1 MKKKL
6 ILVLI
11 IFGLLN
17 LSAQV
22 NDHLEP
28 VNGMLFDYD
37 FQVEYHSKIRK
48 ILLKGLTDSPHL
60 RFLTLP
66 SFKPTYVLDIDK
78 EFEPDRYFVTFHRSE
93 KKIWYNKEW
102 EKVKIKKYKSELSKK
117 SAEILIELYKEA
129 INQTKYIKTDVIGFD
144 GTNYFFSVFD
154 NGTKTGTVWAPS
166 KNSRMGKLVE
176 ISNTVI
182 ELVEK
187 GKKVIDFNSEL
198 TNRIESLLIELNPD
212 KYSSNNKN
220 RISKNDIV
228 EVIKWEI
235 DNADKNPDD
244 KGIWKKRINDKPI
257 KWIDATINLT
267 KYEPYSDFNQL
278 LQDIETQDK
287 KKDFK
292 LKKISDLFD
301 KNDIEFMQKQFDNEL
316 ARSWY
321 FKTDKG
327 KLIEN
332 PKKDFYSYTKP
343 IFNKTKSFAII
354 YKEFYCGSVCAYG
367 TIVILKKNGNNWS
380 INRTIRLWIS

>member
-6 ILVLI
+6 ILLLF
-11 IFGLLN
+11 IFELLN
-17 LSAQV
+17 LSAQI

-102 EKVKIKKYKSELSKK
+102 EKVKVKKYKSELSKK

-129 INQTKYIKTDVIGFD
+129 INQTKHIKTDVIGFD

-166 KNSRMGKLVE
+166 KNSRMGKLIE

-198 TNRIESLLIELNPD
+198 TNRIESLLIKLNPD

-244 KGIWKKRINDKPI
+244 KGIWKKSINSKPI
-257 KWIDATINLT
+257 KWKNATISIL
-267 KYEPYSDFNQL
+267 KYEPYSDVEQL
-278 LQDIETQDK
+278 LKDIDKQDRTK
-287 KKDFK
+287 KNE
-292 LKKISDLFD
+292 LKNLSKLFD
-301 KNDIEFMQKQFDNEL
+301 KNEIEFIQKQFNNEL

-321 FKTDKG
+321 FKTKKG
-327 KLIEN
+327 TLKDN
-332 PKKDFYSYTKP
+332 PKKNYYSYSKP
-343 IFNKTKSFAII
+343 IFNRTKTLAIV
-354 YKEFYCGSVCAYG
+354 YKEFHCGSLCAYG
-367 TIVILKKNGNNWS
+367 SIIILEKQDNKWS
-380 INRTIRLWIS
+380 IYRTIRLWVS